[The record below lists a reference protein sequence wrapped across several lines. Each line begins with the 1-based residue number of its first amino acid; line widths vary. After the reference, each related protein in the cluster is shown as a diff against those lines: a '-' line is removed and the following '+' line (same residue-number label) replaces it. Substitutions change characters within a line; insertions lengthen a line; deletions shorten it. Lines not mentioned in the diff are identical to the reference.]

1 MRVSAAAARC
11 SARRSWTP
19 RLPHVSFATLRRT
32 ACGDSAMSMQTTESG
47 TDPKTWAMI
56 VWGLYIASY
65 FTAFI
70 TAIVGLIIAYVKRDE
85 LAGTPFESHMT
96 SAIRTFWI
104 SLIVGIIGLVL
115 TFVLIGVV
123 VLAALF
129 VWHIYRIIRGM
140 VRAIDGR
147 PI

>member
-1 MRVSAAAARC
+1 
-11 SARRSWTP
+11 
-19 RLPHVSFATLRRT
+19 
-32 ACGDSAMSMQTTESG
+32 MSMQTSESS

-85 LAGTPFESHMT
+85 VAGTPFESHMT

-104 SLIVGIIGLVL
+104 SLIVGIIGTVLLV
-115 TFVLIGVV
+115 VGIGFII
-123 VLAALF
+123 LAALA
-129 VWHIYRIIRGM
+129 VGHIFRVIRGM

-147 PI
+147 PIDDPAGWL

>member
-1 MRVSAAAARC
+1 
-11 SARRSWTP
+11 
-19 RLPHVSFATLRRT
+19 
-32 ACGDSAMSMQTTESG
+32 MSMQTTESS

-70 TAIVGLIIAYVKRDE
+70 TMIIGLVIAYVKRGE

-104 SLIVGIIGLVL
+104 SLIAGIIG
-115 TFVLIGVV
+115 V
-123 VLAALF
+123 VLSIVGIGFIILIALA
-129 VWHIYRIIRGM
+129 VWQIFRVIRGM
-140 VRAIDGR
+140 IRAVDGR
-147 PI
+147 PIEDPTGWL

>member
-1 MRVSAAAARC
+1 
-11 SARRSWTP
+11 
-19 RLPHVSFATLRRT
+19 
-32 ACGDSAMSMQTTESG
+32 MSIPTSESS

-70 TAIVGLIIAYVKRDE
+70 TAIIGVVIAYMKREE

-104 SLIVGIIGLVL
+104 SLFGGIIGTILLV
-115 TFVLIGVV
+115 VGIGIVILIA
-123 VLAALF
+123 LA
-129 VWHIYRIIRGM
+129 VWQIFRVIRGM
-140 VRAIDGR
+140 IRAVDGR
-147 PI
+147 PIDDPTGWL

>member
-1 MRVSAAAARC
+1 
-11 SARRSWTP
+11 
-19 RLPHVSFATLRRT
+19 
-32 ACGDSAMSMQTTESG
+32 MSMQTTESS

-56 VWGLYIASY
+56 VWGLYIAAY

-70 TAIVGLIIAYVKRDE
+70 TAVIGLIIAYVKRDE

-104 SLIVGIIGLVL
+104 SLIVGVIGLVL

-147 PI
+147 PIDDPTGWL

>member
-1 MRVSAAAARC
+1 
-11 SARRSWTP
+11 
-19 RLPHVSFATLRRT
+19 
-32 ACGDSAMSMQTTESG
+32 MSIQTSESS

-70 TAIVGLIIAYVKRDE
+70 TMIVGLIIAYVKRGE

-104 SLIVGIIGLVL
+104 SVIGGIIGVVL
-115 TFVLIGVV
+115 SIIGIGVIILV
-123 VLAALF
+123 ALA
-129 VWHIYRIIRGM
+129 VWQIFRVIRGM
-140 VRAIDGR
+140 VRAVDGR
-147 PI
+147 PIDDPQGWL

>member
-1 MRVSAAAARC
+1 
-11 SARRSWTP
+11 
-19 RLPHVSFATLRRT
+19 
-32 ACGDSAMSMQTTESG
+32 MSMQTTGSG

-70 TAIVGLIIAYVKRDE
+70 TMIVGVIIAYVKRDE

-104 SLIVGIIGLVL
+104 SLIGGVVGVVLMIVGIGFIILA
-115 TFVLIGVV
+115 
-123 VLAALF
+123 VLA
-129 VWHIYRIIRGM
+129 VWQIFRVIRGM
-140 VRAIDGR
+140 VRAVDGR
-147 PI
+147 PIEDPAGWL

>member
-1 MRVSAAAARC
+1 
-11 SARRSWTP
+11 
-19 RLPHVSFATLRRT
+19 
-32 ACGDSAMSMQTTESG
+32 MSMQTTESG

-70 TAIVGLIIAYVKRDE
+70 TAIVGVVIAYVKRDE

-104 SLIVGIIGLVL
+104 SLIGYIISAVL
-115 TFVLIGVV
+115 MFVLIGFL
-123 VLAALF
+123 LAAVVF
-129 VWHIYRIIRGM
+129 VWQLFRTIRGIIRAM
-140 VRAIDGR
+140 DGR
-147 PI
+147 PIDDPTGWL